1 MLDKHGRSCYNG
13 YEVIYM
19 EDKLNQIVLLLETM
33 NNDMQ
38 NLKQGQEELKAGQ
51 VRLEQRQ
58 EKLENRQE
66 NLERRQE
73 RLEQGQEELKA
84 GQIRLEQRQENLE
97 RRQKRLEQGQKEL
110 KLGQVR
116 LEARQ
121 AQLEKGQE
129 KFGSDIA
136 MMKHNVGLILEA
148 TNIARADQRMELMQL
163 HQKDEE
169 LERMIRVNT
178 NDIFKLRTAM

>member
-1 MLDKHGRSCYNG
+1 
-13 YEVIYM
+13 M

-38 NLKQGQEELKAGQ
+38 NLK
-51 VRLEQRQ
+51 
-58 EKLENRQE
+58 
-66 NLERRQE
+66 
-73 RLEQGQEELKA
+73 QGQEELKA

>member
-1 MLDKHGRSCYNG
+1 MIDKHGDSCYNG
-13 YEVIYM
+13 CEVIYM

-38 NLKQGQEELKAGQ
+38 NLK
-51 VRLEQRQ
+51 
-58 EKLENRQE
+58 
-66 NLERRQE
+66 
-73 RLEQGQEELKA
+73 QGQEELKA

-148 TNIARADQRMELMQL
+148 TNVARADQRMELMQL

>member
-1 MLDKHGRSCYNG
+1 
-13 YEVIYM
+13 M

-33 NNDMQ
+33 SHDMHD
-38 NLKQGQEELKAGQ
+38 LKQGQGELKVGQ
-51 VRLEQRQ
+51 ARLEQRQ

-73 RLEQGQEELKA
+73 
-84 GQIRLEQRQENLE
+84 
-97 RRQKRLEQGQKEL
+97 RLEQGQKEL

-129 KFGSDIA
+129 KFGADIA

-148 TNIARADQRMELMQL
+148 TNVARADQRTELMQL

-178 NDIFKLRTAM
+178 DDIFKLRTAM